1 MQALENTLQVVVFA
15 LGDIEFG
22 VDILQV
28 REIERMRPITR
39 VPHVAAYVEGVVN
52 LRGRLVPVVD
62 LRVRLGLPAK
72 VPTKATRIIVAEL
85 GDRHIGMIVDQVRE
99 VARIPVNQ
107 IDDNEGIL
115 AGLAAEYVG
124 GLARMD
130 NRVIILLAVQNIL
143 SAGTVGAD
151 TVAAGTVEG
160 PDKQSS

>member
-1 MQALENTLQVVVFA
+1 MQALEKTLQVVVFA

-22 VDILQV
+22 VDILRV
-28 REIERMRPITR
+28 REVERMLPITR
-39 VPHVAAYVEGVVN
+39 VPHVASYVEGVVN

-62 LRVRLGLPAK
+62 LRTRLGLPPKA
-72 VPTKATRIIVAEL
+72 PTKAARIIVAQL
-85 GDRHIGMIVDQVRE
+85 GERHIGMIVDQVRE
-99 VARIPVNQ
+99 VARIPVDQ
-107 IDDNEGIL
+107 IDDNEGVL

-143 SAGTVGAD
+143 SAGAF
-151 TVAAGTVEG
+151 AAGAVEG